1 MRRLVWL
8 SFGCLA
14 LLPACRG
21 TTQTP
26 LGGPLSWGDAE
37 WPEAPIPQPGSGGE
51 GGGDDADDDG
61 DDDGSSTSV
70 TTSPFVPFSD
80 FGAAG
85 ECDPFLQD
93 CPEGEKCVAYGSTGG
108 QLDANKCVAIT
119 GSGMPGD
126 PCIYGGT
133 VEATDDCNGVSYCW
147 DVTDVMG
154 SLEGACAQFCTGT
167 PDDPMCPAGLECL
180 IDYDGSLNLCIDT
193 SSTDTGTESGMLG
206 DMAMP
211 DGEEPKSYAS
221 AEEQEPVELECP
233 DTTDPIVLYM
243 SNDDSNS
250 QASPVLVRRLIQDGQ
265 IVLPDRVRIHEF
277 LNYYTIKS
285 DNPVDVPADVGIQM
299 RRTDAELGEFTL
311 LLYARGQHLRD
322 ADRPPLNLVFSLD
335 TSGSMMGER
344 LELVKDSMVALA
356 GSLREGDVISLVEW
370 SSAPAIVL
378 ANHAVTGPNDPVL
391 MAEIETISS
400 SGSTDLHAGLVKA
413 YELAQAGYIEGGIN
427 RVILMSDGGANAG
440 VTDIELIANAAQGE
454 DGSGIYMVGVG
465 VGAASGYGDGLMNAV
480 TDAGKGAY
488 LFIDGPAEAELQF
501 GERFLSNVAVA
512 ARNVQMRA
520 TLPWYFGIKSFHGE
534 EYSSDPAEVE
544 PQHLAPNDTMSFHQ
558 IIGACDPDAVNA
570 DDAIVAQV
578 EYLHPLTLAPMKD
591 ALAVPIGMLVQQ
603 DATALH
609 KADVVVGF
617 AKAILV
623 IAAQIG
629 QGDKGGAVNTAKDM
643 HEWLSDAAVILADP
657 EIEDLAALME
667 EYWVVLLAY

>member
-1 MRRLVWL
+1 M
-8 SFGCLA
+8 
-14 LLPACRG
+14 
-21 TTQTP
+21 P
-26 LGGPLSWGDAE
+26 LDGPLKWGDAE
-37 WPEAPIPQPGSGGE
+37 WPEAPIPQPGGDGGGGE
-51 GGGDDADDDG
+51 DDEGDEGEDES
-61 DDDGSSTSV
+61 GSSAGITTSV
-70 TTSPFVPFSD
+70 FVPMGD
-80 FGAAG
+80 FGAVG

-93 CPEGEKCVAYGSTGG
+93 CPDGEKCVAYSSTGEV
-108 QLDANKCVAIT
+108 LDANKCVAIT

-126 PCIYGGT
+126 PCIYGGV
-133 VEATDDCNGVSYCW
+133 VEATDDCDSVSYCW
-147 DVTDVMG
+147 DVADVMG

-167 PDDPMCPAGLECL
+167 ADDPMCPGGFECL
-180 IDYDGSLNLCIDT
+180 IDNEGSINLCIDT
-193 SSTDTGTESGMLG
+193 SGTDTGTESGMLG
-206 DMAMP
+206 DMGMP
-211 DGEEPKSYAS
+211 DGEDPKLS
-221 AEEQEPVELECP
+221 APLEQQVPVELECP

-250 QASPVLVRRLIQDGQ
+250 QASPVIVRRLIQDGQ
-265 IVLPDRVRIHEF
+265 LVGPERVRIHEF
-277 LNYYTIKS
+277 LNYYTITS
-285 DNPVDVPADVGIQM
+285 DNPVDTPADVGIQM

-311 LLYARGQHLRD
+311 LLYARGQQLRD
-322 ADRPPLNLVFSLD
+322 IDRPPLNLVFSLD

-440 VTDIELIANAAQGE
+440 VTDIELISNAAQAE

-465 VGAASGYGDGLMNAV
+465 VGPASNYGDVLMNAV

-488 LFIDGPAEAELQF
+488 LFIDGPGEAELQF
-501 GERFLSNVAVA
+501 GDRFLSNVAVA

-534 EYSSDPAEVE
+534 EFSSDPAEVE
-544 PQHLAPNDTMSFHQ
+544 PQHLAPNDAMSFHQ

-570 DDAIVAQV
+570 DDAIVAHV
-578 EYLHPLTLAPMKD
+578 EYLHPLTLEPMSD
-591 ALAVPIGMLVQQ
+591 TLALPIGMLVQQ

-617 AKAILV
+617 AKAIVV
-623 IAAQIG
+623 IASQIG
-629 QGDKGGAVNTAKDM
+629 QGDKLGAVKTAKDM
-643 HEWLSDAAVILADP
+643 HEWLSDAAFILSDP
-657 EIEDLAALME
+657 EVEDLAALMQ
-667 EYWVVLLAY
+667 EYKLVLLAY